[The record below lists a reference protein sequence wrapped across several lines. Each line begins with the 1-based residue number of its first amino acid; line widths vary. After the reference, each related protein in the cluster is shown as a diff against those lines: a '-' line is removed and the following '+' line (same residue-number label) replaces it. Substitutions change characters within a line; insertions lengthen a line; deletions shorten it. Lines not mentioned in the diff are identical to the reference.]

1 MIKVN
6 PSEYRVLV
14 VDDDP
19 TMRLMLISVLE
30 SDGFAVREATDG
42 LDASHILTQEP
53 VDVIVADFS
62 MPGLDGL
69 GLLRH
74 AKLARPSAVR
84 IMLTGKADLETAV
97 RAINE
102 SEVFRFLM
110 KPLEPED
117 LVRHVTSGCQ
127 RVGLER
133 EVVRLRKEMKA
144 RDKQMAQLEQNSPG
158 ITQVER
164 RSDGA
169 LILDESYLDDSPDDV
184 ESS

>member
-1 MIKVN
+1 MIKVQ

-19 TMRLMLISVLE
+19 TMLLMLSSVLE
-30 SDGFAVREATDG
+30 NGGYVTREATDG
-42 LDASHILTQEP
+42 IDATHILTQEP
-53 VDVIVADFS
+53 VDVIVADFN

-84 IMLTGKADLETAV
+84 IMFTGQADLDTAV

-102 SEVFRFLM
+102 SGVFRFLL
-110 KPLEPED
+110 KPVEPED
-117 LVRHVTSGCQ
+117 LLRHVMAACE
-127 RVGLER
+127 RVALER
-133 EVVRLRKEMKA
+133 EVVRLRKAMQDRDTQLA
-144 RDKQMAQLEQNSPG
+144 RLEKSSPG

-169 LILDESYLDDSPDDV
+169 LVIDDSYFDDPPEEV

>member
-1 MIKVN
+1 MIKVK
-6 PSEYRVLV
+6 PEEYRVLV

-19 TMRLMLISVLE
+19 TMRLMLGAVLE
-30 SDGFAVREATDG
+30 GDGFQVHEAADG
-42 LDASHILTQEP
+42 IDASHILSQEAI
-53 VDVIVADFS
+53 DVIVADFN

-84 IMLTGKADLETAV
+84 LMLTGKADLETAV

-110 KPLEPED
+110 KPVEPED
-117 LVRHVTSGCQ
+117 LLRHVLSGCK
-127 RVGLER
+127 RVALER
-133 EVVRLRKEMKA
+133 EVVRLRSEMKA
-144 RDKQMAQLEQNSPG
+144 RDKDLARLEQRSPG

-169 LILDESYLDDSPDDV
+169 LVLDDSYFSDD
-184 ESS
+184 SSDSEQG